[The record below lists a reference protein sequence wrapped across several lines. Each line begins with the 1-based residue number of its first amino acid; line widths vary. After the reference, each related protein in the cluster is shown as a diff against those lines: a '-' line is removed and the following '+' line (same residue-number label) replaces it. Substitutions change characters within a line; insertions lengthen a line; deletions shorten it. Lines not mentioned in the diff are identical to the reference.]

1 MIKRPYK
8 HPQVNLRLPIELKE
22 EIAKIA
28 DKKGQ
33 SLNAEMVAA
42 IENWV
47 SQNSDIAHKPSIEE
61 RLVSIELDVE
71 KIKKLIETK
80 K

>member
-1 MIKRPYK
+1 MGILQNGMPYLT
-8 HPQVNLRLPIELKE
+8 QAGLAQLCGVQRRNI
-22 EIAKIA
+22 
-28 DKKGQ
+28 
-33 SLNAEMVAA
+33 
-42 IENWV
+42 
-47 SQNSDIAHKPSIEE
+47 SDIAHKPSIEE